1 MDCFD
6 GVVERIAA
14 RAADLKPMEAKKAA
28 DLMMMMTK
36 KKKKKKKVMGREE
49 NGVGLKG
56 C

>member
-28 DLMMMMTK
+28 DLMMTK

>member
-28 DLMMMMTK
+28 DLMMMT

>member
-36 KKKKKKKVMGREE
+36 KKKKKKVMGREE

>member
-14 RAADLKPMEAKKAA
+14 RAVDLKPMEAKKAA
-28 DLMMMMTK
+28 DLMMMT
-36 KKKKKKKVMGREE
+36 KKKKKVMGREE